1 MRYQKD
7 IIERLSL
14 GLASVDQNLSA
25 QFSNAFSASR
35 PDLKTFCNEVNEH
48 YANFLGPN
56 HSSSVIEIGVPVRE
70 SVIPFWIDDLEAVA
84 LPNLR
89 KARTVQ

>member
-7 IIERLSL
+7 IIERLSQ
-14 GLASVDQNLSA
+14 GLAGVDQNLSA

-48 YANFLGPN
+48 YANLLSPA
-56 HSSSVIEIGVPVRE
+56 SSSKVIQIGVPERE
-70 SVIPFWIDDLEAVA
+70 SAIPFWIDDLEAAA
-84 LPNLR
+84 LPTLR